1 MFAGLPPSS
10 SDLAEPKGVF
20 PSSPPAH
27 SSPLGLVLAALA
39 PLFERSAAR
48 TSGIRLLRP
57 PSPRKERLVSIRV
70 HCSLR
75 SRRLALVGR
84 CLPRSLPDARHV
96 CSLASSRTAARQ
108 PDSARRARLPTIAG
122 VRSSLMRA
130 NRREGLKPPHRES
143 DQYASQVSLHQASQL
158 PSRKE
163 SFRSGRPACRRS
175 SPVQR

>member
-20 PSSPPAH
+20 PPSPPAH

-39 PLFERSAAR
+39 PLIERSAAR

-57 PSPRKERLVSIRV
+57 PSPRKRTPRLHS
-70 HCSLR
+70 CPLLA

-84 CLPRSLPDARHV
+84 GLPRSLPDARHV